1 MLVFATYHAQKKLK
15 EQHLT
20 PAEFLR
26 PFGEVGDCGG
36 ITIITCEKN
45 SNQFFKLNSKFR
57 INFIDNV
64 DVKQPSE
71 EKTNNAVLKNIILEH
86 TPPVPLN
93 FADPDQTKR

>member
-1 MLVFATYHAQKKLK
+1 M
-15 EQHLT
+15 T

-36 ITIITCEKN
+36 ITIITCENK

-57 INFIDNV
+57 INFIDKDDLMKMNG
-64 DVKQPSE
+64 D

-86 TPPVPLN
+86 TPPVPMN
-93 FADPDQTKR
+93 FADPDQTKK